1 MQIILKEEEAHLGK
15 LVLYSH
21 YNVMY
26 WQWLSKLFAI
36 DQWLHLRQQ
45 QVNKIKFIADLYIET
60 EPTKQDT
67 NFTNEF
73 LNTNK
78 FKKVE
83 IFVVINIEKK
93 VEQGV

>member
-1 MQIILKEEEAHLGK
+1 M
-15 LVLYSH
+15 
-21 YNVMY
+21 
-26 WQWLSKLFAI
+26 
-36 DQWLHLRQQ
+36 
-45 QVNKIKFIADLYIET
+45 LYIET

-83 IFVVINIEKK
+83 IFVVINIEKEVK
-93 VEQGV
+93 